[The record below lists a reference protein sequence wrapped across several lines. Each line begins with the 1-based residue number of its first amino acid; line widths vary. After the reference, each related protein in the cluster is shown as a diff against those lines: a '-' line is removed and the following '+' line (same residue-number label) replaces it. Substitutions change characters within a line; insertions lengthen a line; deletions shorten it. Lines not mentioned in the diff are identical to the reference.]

1 MGNLGSILISAI
13 LSGIFATVVTLWW
26 QSKNQAKQEK
36 TRIFKILMS
45 TRYDISLE
53 ESVSA
58 LNMIDVVFYKSSK
71 VRTVWREFNEV
82 TKQPESKTKEQLIFD
97 KYLRLLEV
105 IAEDIGYKQICWEDI
120 KQYYYPVGLSNKRR
134 DEAILRKA
142 QIDAN
147 LAQIKREQEH
157 SQTAQ
162 IDAQSEMNNQM
173 VLKALENPDAFLKLF
188 EIAEK
193 AQTFNTGTK
202 HRK

>member
-1 MGNLGSILISAI
+1 MENLGSILISAV

-26 QSKNQAKQEK
+26 QSKSQTKQEK
-36 TRIFKILMS
+36 MRIFKILMS

-71 VRTVWREFNEV
+71 VRTVWREFNET
-82 TKQPESKTKEQLIFD
+82 TKQPESNTKEQAISD

-105 IAEDIGYKQICWEDI
+105 MAEDIGYKQIHWEDI

-134 DEAILRKA
+134 DEAVLRKA
-142 QIDAN
+142 QIDAS

-157 SQTAQ
+157 SEVARV
-162 IDAQSEMNNQM
+162 DAKTELNNQM
-173 VLKALENPDAFLKLF
+173 LLKAMDNPDGLMKLL
-188 EIAEK
+188 EIAQK
-193 AQTFNTGTK
+193 AQNLGIATPNK
-202 HRK
+202 R